1 MVEVDV
7 IGGCPSGVEADCL
20 ADYKG
25 DCFCFRLANGL
36 GCRGAA
42 LGLMQEFVCLCN
54 AQHKPTYVVF
64 AVMLC
69 SGLVANGHGGLS
81 PAYTT

>member
-42 LGLMQEFVCLCN
+42 LGLMQEFVGLC
-54 AQHKPTYVVF
+54 
-64 AVMLC
+64 
-69 SGLVANGHGGLS
+69 
-81 PAYTT
+81 